1 MSIANRILSVLVL
14 LASIGAIVLA
24 FMLFNAREEVVSG
37 REIMAQAIAD
47 NSNKLAQTS
56 TENPAK
62 VKITPEEMSVA
73 QGNDSVGAAIKKF
86 DDVTKAII
94 TQRNLLADQLV
105 ELATIVSEGE
115 NGELTGADLAN
126 VKTNEEK
133 FAAIKK
139 DAEETVEL
147 YKKTRDA
154 YVKTVKDFEKALEMQ
169 GLDSNALD
177 PKNPDFAKIKSALD
191 SMDQKI
197 RAMYSHISIDVNG
210 IMPDEYKV
218 KEGSM
223 SGENYEAYLKDQ
235 KSNMEA
241 FKTRFEQL
249 VKQVEELTEKV
260 NALTAKVE
268 ELAEEVKKLE
278 AERDKLKADFEAERD
293 AKEKLQAE
301 SNQLK
306 EEFKKVKDELDKL
319 KKMGVSVASA
329 SSSSNAAAAV
339 QLPVQTAAL
348 AAVEGK
354 VVYVD
359 SESGLVV
366 LNIGLNTTVDV
377 KNAAGKKQ
385 KTQLVMPQNA
395 IMTVA
400 TSMNPDDAK
409 FVCKIQ
415 VYKVEANQSMANI
428 LSGGSLPKVGDVVFF
443 SATDIV
449 NSTPVDA
456 KK

>member
-1 MSIANRILSVLVL
+1 MSTANRILSVLVL

-24 FMLFNAREEVVSG
+24 FMLFSAREEVVSG
-37 REIMAQAIAD
+37 RENMAQAIAD

-56 TENPAK
+56 TANPAK
-62 VKITPEEMSVA
+62 VKIAAEDMSVA
-73 QGNDSVGAAIKKF
+73 QGNGSVADAVKKF

-94 TQRNLLADQLV
+94 SQRNLLADQLV

-154 YVKTVKDFEKALEMQ
+154 YIKAVKDFEKALEMQ

-278 AERDKLKADFEAERD
+278 AERDKLKTDFEAERD

-354 VVYVD
+354 VIYVD

-385 KTQLVMPQNA
+385 KTKLVMPQNA

>member
-24 FMLFNAREEVVSG
+24 FMLFSAREEVVSG
-37 REIMAQAIAD
+37 RENMAQAIAD
-47 NSNKLAQTS
+47 NANKLAQTS

-94 TQRNLLADQLV
+94 SQRNLLADQLV

-154 YVKTVKDFEKALEMQ
+154 YIKAVKDFEKALEMQ

-278 AERDKLKADFEAERD
+278 AERDKLKTDFEAERD

-354 VVYVD
+354 VIYVD

-385 KTQLVMPQNA
+385 KTKLVMPQNA